1 MWSSRWGATVAPV
14 KNGGGL
20 DKGDNKRDI
29 FKVGDLRTIHMEM
42 YIFPEK
48 AGENI
53 CVAGSVSDPYI
64 GN

>member
-1 MWSSRWGATVAPV
+1 M

-20 DKGDNKRDI
+20 DKGDRKRDI

-48 AGENI
+48 AGESI
-53 CVAGSVSDPYI
+53 CVVGSVSDPYI